1 MPQKILEGKRAIV
14 TGASSGMG
22 AAIAMR
28 FAAEGA
34 NVWSAGG
41 GDAEGLRR
49 TIEGCAGHG
58 VRAGGKG
65 YNLAR
70 TQDAAQIVR
79 DGAEFLGGLDIL
91 VNCAGTRSFK
101 PITEV
106 EDEEIDF
113 LFQVNAKAAYITSR
127 EAARIM
133 LPQRSGRILMLGS
146 EAAEHG
152 TPSFSL
158 YSCTKAVMHN
168 LTKCL
173 ALELGPSG
181 IRVNCLAPGVVES
194 GRVKQRLAS
203 DPEFAD
209 NRRNKIPIRQFGNP
223 ENMAAT
229 ALFLVSPENEFMNG
243 SIVLAD
249 GGTTAA

>member
-1 MPQKILEGKRAIV
+1 MPRMLEGKRAVV

-22 AAIAMR
+22 AAIAIR

-34 NVWSAGG
+34 AVWSGG
-41 GDAEGLRR
+41 GSDAEGLRR

-65 YNLAR
+65 YNFAR
-70 TQDAAQIVR
+70 SRDAARLVR

-101 PITEV
+101 LITEV
-106 EDEEIDF
+106 EDDEIDL
-113 LFQVNAKAAYITSR
+113 LFQVNAKAAYIASR

-133 LPQRSGRILMLGS
+133 VPQKSGRILMLGS

-152 TPSFSL
+152 TPNFSL

-194 GRVKQRLAS
+194 GRVKERLAS
-203 DPEFAD
+203 DPEFAE
-209 NRRNKIPIRQFGNP
+209 NRRNKIPIRQFGKP